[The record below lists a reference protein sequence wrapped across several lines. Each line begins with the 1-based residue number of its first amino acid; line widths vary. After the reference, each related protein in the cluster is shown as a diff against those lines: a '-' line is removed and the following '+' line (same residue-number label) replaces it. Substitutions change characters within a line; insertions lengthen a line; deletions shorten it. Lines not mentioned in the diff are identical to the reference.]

1 MFPHERQQA
10 VADLARRH
18 GRVEV
23 VSLAEQLGVTPE
35 TVRRDL
41 SELERLGVVRRVHG
55 GAVPVERFSGDRAV
69 GERGVSQQAEKA
81 RIARAALAEVP
92 DDGTIILDAGTT
104 TGALAELLPD
114 RRTITVVTNDLRIAQ
129 RLAGRQGCTVFTVGG
144 RVRPAT
150 LSQVDA
156 WAARALLDIVADVA
170 FLGANGF
177 SVARGVT
184 TPDLS
189 EAAVK
194 RAMVA
199 AGRRCVL
206 LADHTKAGHDSFG
219 RFASLADFDLLVTD
233 TGLEDETAAE
243 IELAGP
249 GVVRA

>member
-1 MFPHERQQA
+1 VFPHERQQA
-10 VADLARRH
+10 VAELARRQ

-55 GAVPVERFSGDRAV
+55 GAVPVERFGGDRAV
-69 GERGVSQQAEKA
+69 GERAFSQRQEKE

-92 DDGTIILDAGTT
+92 EDGTIILDAGTT
-104 TGALAELLPD
+104 TGALAELLPG
-114 RRTITVVTNDLRIAQ
+114 RRTITVVTNDLVIAQ

-144 RVRPAT
+144 RVRPVT

-170 FLGANGF
+170 FLTATGF
-177 SVARGVT
+177 SVARGAT

-206 LADHTKAGHDSFG
+206 LADHTKAGNDT
-219 RFASLADFDLLVTD
+219 FARYASVADFDVIITD
-233 TGLEDETAAE
+233 AGLDDQTAAE

-249 GVVRA
+249 EVVRV